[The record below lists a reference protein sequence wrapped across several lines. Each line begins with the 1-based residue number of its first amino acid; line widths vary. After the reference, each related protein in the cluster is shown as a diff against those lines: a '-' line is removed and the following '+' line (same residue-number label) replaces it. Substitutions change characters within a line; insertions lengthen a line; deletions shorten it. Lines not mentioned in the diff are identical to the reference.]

1 MSDSSP
7 SPASLPLIPCD
18 VLMSALYSP
27 SRWKILK
34 ALCEGEPLGAGELA
48 PIAGCKPSAA
58 SKHMR
63 VLVEAGICVQG
74 RGRLYRI
81 APRFQPAPGAPR
93 VLDFGHCLIR
103 LDLEA
108 TN

>member
-1 MSDSSP
+1 MPRNAVVTTRKGLKMSDSP
-7 SPASLPLIPCD
+7 PNPASLPLIACD
-18 VLMSALYSP
+18 ALMSALYSQ

-34 ALCEGEPLGAGELA
+34 ALCEGEPLGAGDLA
-48 PIAGCKPSAA
+48 PIAGCTPSAT

-81 APRFQPAPGAPR
+81 APRFQP
-93 VLDFGHCLIR
+93 
-103 LDLEA
+103 
-108 TN
+108 